1 MSERETLW
9 AVWQN
14 NYRHSCD
21 GIRPSSNRGTRSVVP
36 ETPEMAVYKHNDCN
50 MSAGLLDCGKGVQG
64 KAGRE
69 GDLFR
74 LRRRMFSRTTVL
86 YFDNGFVK
94 RRSRVDEQLCS
105 SIQSVSI
112 SRKETL
118 GKHANTVI

>member
-1 MSERETLW
+1 ML
-9 AVWQN
+9 
-14 NYRHSCD
+14 
-21 GIRPSSNRGTRSVVP
+21 P

-50 MSAGLLDCGKGVQG
+50 MSAGLLDCGKGMQG

-74 LRRRMFSRTTVL
+74 QRRRMFSRTIVL

-94 RRSRVDEQLCS
+94 RGSRADEQLCS
-105 SIQSVSI
+105 SILSVSI
-112 SRKETL
+112 LRKETL